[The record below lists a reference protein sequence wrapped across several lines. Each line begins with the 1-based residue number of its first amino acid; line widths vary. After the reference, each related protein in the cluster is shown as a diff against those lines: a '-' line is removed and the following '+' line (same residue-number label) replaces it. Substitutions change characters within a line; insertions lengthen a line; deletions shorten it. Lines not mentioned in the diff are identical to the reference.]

1 MSLPAKSAD
10 LYMLCWCKV
19 GSAVVQDKDIYTVW
33 CIWKLNSRTNT
44 VMVER
49 YTNSKGKI
57 GKRKSKKVV
66 FEAEY
71 TDREQ
76 RRRIL
81 TMSFKKLTKVQNPE
95 IILNKAVLINNM
107 LKHIQKQ
114 IVNESRKKED
124 EDYESS
130 DGS

>member
-1 MSLPAKSAD
+1 M
-10 LYMLCWCKV
+10 
-19 GSAVVQDKDIYTVW
+19 GAVVQDKDIYTVW
-33 CIWKLNSRTNT
+33 CIWNLNSRTNT
-44 VMVER
+44 EMVER

-57 GKRKSKKVV
+57 GKRKTKKVV

-71 TDREQ
+71 TNREQ

-81 TMSFKKLTKVQNPE
+81 TMSFKKLTKIRNPE

-114 IVNESRKKED
+114 IVNESRKEEED
-124 EDYESS
+124 
-130 DGS
+130 GR